1 MTSTLKIPL
10 NKAVEQAIITAQS
23 KAREFHQAQFSG
35 GHLLWGLL
43 REEVGLHPFVEDLDQ
58 NVHRLSAWAE
68 LRIENAPKSARSVA
82 TPTADEQVQ
91 NILQEAYRL
100 RTQRF
105 EAEVSPLTVLEAICT
120 PEIGFT
126 ASQLKRFPLDLA
138 QVQAGRKN
146 ITRLAEAL
154 TDAVGMEDN
163 YKKTNNKIKNTN
175 KKTGN
180 NLSLIHI

>member
-35 GHLLWGLL
+35 GHLLWSLL

-163 YKKTNNKIKNTN
+163 
-175 KKTGN
+175 
-180 NLSLIHI
+180 LSLIHI